1 MNKLIIIIVSGMLL
15 LATGARAEE
24 IFLKCVTGET
34 SNYTYI
40 NTTKKLVGEAYLQKN
55 KKDLYIYDWIHED
68 VKISDKEIEYKST
81 MSFWRGYSPKNK
93 NYHKIV
99 VDRYSGSRNITNNI
113 PSSVDGSIN
122 GKTFLNYN
130 VGDRIQF
137 QVKIDASTDWSYIV
151 GDVKHYNR
159 FGLWRIAINNPSG
172 RTDWPKDTWYY
183 NANPN

>member
-1 MNKLIIIIVSGMLL
+1 MKKLIILVLSGMLL
-15 LATGARAEE
+15 LATGARSEE

-99 VDRYSGSRNITNNI
+99 VDRYSGSR
-113 PSSVDGSIN
+113 
-122 GKTFLNYN
+122 
-130 VGDRIQF
+130 Q
-137 QVKIDASTDWSYIV
+137 SYIKDPYIFKSIPKFFDNIIDPLSYTWLFQNWEKSTV
-151 GDVKHYNR
+151 LFCEKSNFKNLNFIFKSKRDFEIEKEQSQ
-159 FGLWRIAINNPSG
+159 NNS
-172 RTDWPKDTWYY
+172 KKF
-183 NANPN
+183 